1 MLCQNPIQ
9 FYNGLYSSIYLCG
22 SLESYFEHLAQL
34 AVGLFIDRY
43 VVFIQIIFN
52 SQNSPQENFI
62 IRLLKHLKD
71 LNFKCHSKGSELSG
85 KFDIVVNLIYI
96 YFFFISKYHFLQSVL
111 YLNQTLHQKMLKGET
126 VLGKAKQNF
135 FETL

>member
-1 MLCQNPIQ
+1 MV
-9 FYNGLYSSIYLCG
+9 S
-22 SLESYFEHLAQL
+22 
-34 AVGLFIDRY
+34 
-43 VVFIQIIFN
+43 
-52 SQNSPQENFI
+52 END
-62 IRLLKHLKD
+62 HD

-85 KFDIVVNLIYI
+85 TFDIVVNLIYI